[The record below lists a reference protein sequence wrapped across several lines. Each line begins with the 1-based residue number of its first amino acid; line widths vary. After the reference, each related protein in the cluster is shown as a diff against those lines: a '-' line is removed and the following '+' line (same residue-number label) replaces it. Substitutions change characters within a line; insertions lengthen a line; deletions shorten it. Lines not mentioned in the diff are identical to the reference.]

1 MSQKPK
7 KERRPKLKRINV
19 SAKNQWKHIL
29 KDVEKDEIPI
39 SLLLSITVNLIDG
52 SKVKIDVKELI
63 NEGNDPDMLEELLDI
78 KLREMDAYIE
88 DIDFYINIDDVARTV
103 QPITDQILKNL

>member
-1 MSQKPK
+1 M
-7 KERRPKLKRINV
+7 V
-19 SAKNQWKHIL
+19 
-29 KDVEKDEIPI
+29 DKDEIPI
-39 SLLLSITVNLIDG
+39 GLLLSITVNLIDG

-63 NEGNDPDMLEELLDI
+63 NEGNDPDMLEELLDK

-103 QPITDQILKNL
+103 QPITDHILKNL

>member
-29 KDVEKDEIPI
+29 KDVDKDEIPI
-39 SLLLSITVNLIDG
+39 GLLLSITVNLIDG

-63 NEGNDPDMLEELLDI
+63 SEGNDPDMLEELLDI

>member
-29 KDVEKDEIPI
+29 KDVDKDEIPI
-39 SLLLSITVNLIDG
+39 GLLLSITVNLIDG
-52 SKVKIDVKELI
+52 SKVKIDV
-63 NEGNDPDMLEELLDI
+63 
-78 KLREMDAYIE
+78 
-88 DIDFYINIDDVARTV
+88 ARTV
-103 QPITDQILKNL
+103 QPITDHILKNL